1 MITELFRCS
10 NHNIDA
16 EIVASSARAEI
27 HYKCMENYSQFGRAE
42 NSSPC
47 WNIFPVNENSFLL
60 TFVKTEDGLK
70 FAM

>member
-27 HYKCMENYSQFGRAE
+27 HYKCMENYSQFGRTE

-47 WNIFPVNENSFLL
+47 
-60 TFVKTEDGLK
+60 
-70 FAM
+70 